1 MILLTV
7 TFMFANTKNV
17 SAKVTFNK
25 TSKSITKERTIQ

>member
-17 SAKVTFNK
+17 SAKVTIKNQNQLQR
-25 TSKSITKERTIQ
+25 ERTIQ